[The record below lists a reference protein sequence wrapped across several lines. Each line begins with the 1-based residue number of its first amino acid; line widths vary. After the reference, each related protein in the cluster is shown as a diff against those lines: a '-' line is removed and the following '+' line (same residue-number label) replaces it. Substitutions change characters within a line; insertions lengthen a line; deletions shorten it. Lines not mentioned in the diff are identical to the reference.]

1 MQRNQT
7 IIKDIHEIE
16 KDLNQAFSGVAS
28 LLLDSDKIYQ
38 VPTNFVYLDKNI
50 FIYLDKN
57 EEVFGS
63 IKFNSPAS
71 FSIIK
76 TEKQG
81 GKEITYRSKS
91 VTINGEIRIVDEP
104 KVIEQIKENYRKK
117 YSSRLSSDDYQIPE
131 NLILCIIDTLEIKA
145 VVEEGN

>member
-7 IIKDIHEIE
+7 IIRDIQAIE
-16 KDLNQAFSGVAS
+16 KDINEAFSGVAS
-28 LLLDSDKIYQ
+28 MLLDSDKIYQ

-50 FIYLDKN
+50 FVYLDKN
-57 EEVFGS
+57 EEVFES

-117 YSSRLSSDDYQIPE
+117 YSPRISFDDYQIPE

-145 VVEEGN
+145 VIEEGN

>member
-7 IIKDIHEIE
+7 IIRDIQEIE
-16 KDLNQAFSGVAS
+16 KDINEAFSGVVS
-28 LLLDSDKIYQ
+28 MLLDSDKIYQ
-38 VPTNFVYLDKNI
+38 IPTNFVYLDKNI

-57 EEVFGS
+57 EEVFES

-81 GKEITYRSKS
+81 GKEITYRLKS

-104 KVIEQIKENYRKK
+104 KVIDQIKENYKKK
-117 YSSRLSSDDYQIPE
+117 YSPRISSDDYLIPE

-145 VVEEGN
+145 VIEEGN